1 MEILRS
7 AVKLLGQAATWEIV
21 FLSFRISLLA
31 TIFSFLVSL
40 PVTLFILNRFK
51 KGKILISFFQAFLFI
66 PSVTLGLLLYLSLS
80 RRGFLGFLG
89 LLYTPK
95 AMILGQAI
103 IIFPLITI
111 FLINGLKEISGKS
124 RDTLLTLGASSL
136 QYNALL
142 LREAKFCLVSSFII
156 GLSRAIGE
164 TGLAMVVGGNIKGET
179 RVITTAIALD
189 TMRGDFEI
197 AVALGLILLTAALFL
212 NLSFQMV
219 EQKWR

>member
-103 IIFPLITI
+103 LIFPLITI
-111 FLINGLKEISGKS
+111 FLINGLKEISGKA
-124 RDTLLTLGASSL
+124 RDTLLTLGANSL

-142 LREAKFCLVSSFII
+142 LREAKFCLTSSFII

-219 EQKWR
+219 EQRWR

>member
-1 MEILRS
+1 
-7 AVKLLGQAATWEIV
+7 
-21 FLSFRISLLA
+21 
-31 TIFSFLVSL
+31 
-40 PVTLFILNRFK
+40 
-51 KGKILISFFQAFLFI
+51 
-66 PSVTLGLLLYLSLS
+66 
-80 RRGFLGFLG
+80 
-89 LLYTPK
+89 
-95 AMILGQAI
+95 MILGQAI
-103 IIFPLITI
+103 LIFPLITI
-111 FLINGLKEISGKS
+111 FLINGLKEISWKV
-124 RDTLLTLGASSL
+124 RDTILTLGASSL

>member
-103 IIFPLITI
+103 LIFPLITI
-111 FLINGLKEISGKS
+111 FLINGLKEISGKA
-124 RDTLLTLGASSL
+124 RDTLLTLGANSL

>member
-40 PVTLFILNRFK
+40 PVTLFILNRLK

-80 RRGFLGFLG
+80 QRGFLGFLG

-95 AMILGQAI
+95 AMILGQAVL
-103 IIFPLITI
+103 IFPLITV
-111 FLINGLKEISGKS
+111 FLINGLKEISGKV

-136 QYNALL
+136 QYNTLL
-142 LREAKFCLVSSFII
+142 LREAKFCLASSFII

-197 AVALGLILLTAALFL
+197 ALALGLILLAAALFL
-212 NLSFQMV
+212 NLSFQIL
-219 EQKWR
+219 EQRGC

>member
-103 IIFPLITI
+103 LIFPLITV
-111 FLINGLKEISGKS
+111 FLINGLKEISGKA
-124 RDTLLTLGASSL
+124 RDTLLTLGANSL

>member
-103 IIFPLITI
+103 LIFPLITI
-111 FLINGLKEISGKS
+111 FLINGLKEISGKA
-124 RDTLLTLGASSL
+124 RDTLLTLGANSL

-219 EQKWR
+219 EQRWR